1 MRALIPSPVPA
12 GTTQHSSRPGES
24 AMHTSHTIR
33 CFLPDNIPHIAT
45 RGYLLLPSQH
55 IQEYSVNFLIVFPPQ
70 HLLYHPL
77 APIPDNSITIVA
89 VVIVWAVLFMWQ
101 FRDQPAGPPAAF
113 RSGNQYCEYSLI
125 SLKLVNI
132 PVK

>member
-24 AMHTSHTIR
+24 ALHTSHTIR

-55 IQEYSVNFLIVFPPQ
+55 IQEYSDNFLIVFPPQ
-70 HLLYHPL
+70 HLLFHPL
-77 APIPDNSITIVA
+77 APIPDNSA